1 MLNVKQ
7 IVHYQVRQE
16 KVTLFIYLIIEDKIW
31 KNEDKNTEFMSNFFL
46 VTKENK

>member
-16 KVTLFIYLIIEDKIW
+16 KNTLFIYLIMEEKI
-31 KNEDKNTEFMSNFFL
+31 
-46 VTKENK
+46 

>member
-16 KVTLFIYLIIEDKIW
+16 KITLFIYLIMRRKYEKMRIEILSLCL
-31 KNEDKNTEFMSNFFL
+31 TFFL

>member
-16 KVTLFIYLIIEDKIW
+16 KVTLFIYLIIEDKI
-31 KNEDKNTEFMSNFFL
+31 
-46 VTKENK
+46 